1 MIDFIAKARTNR
13 IIALNLSNKGTEM
26 FFPEDDT
33 ATLDGQLDPRRRAV
47 THVTKSMRLRSQ
59 SVQTSAMIKT
69 PHADMV
75 ANVKANQAPQD
86 VFVLTQ
92 ELAISSTARAAA

>member
-13 IIALNLSNKGTEM
+13 IIALNLSSKGTEM

-33 ATLDGQLDPRRRAV
+33 AKRAGKVHTGRRAV
-47 THVTKSMRLRSQ
+47 THVSRPMRLRSQ
-59 SVQTSAMIKT
+59 SVQTSAMIET
-69 PHADMV
+69 PHSDMV
-75 ANVKANQAPQD
+75 ANVKTHHAPQD

-92 ELAISSTARAAA
+92 EFVILGTPRAAA